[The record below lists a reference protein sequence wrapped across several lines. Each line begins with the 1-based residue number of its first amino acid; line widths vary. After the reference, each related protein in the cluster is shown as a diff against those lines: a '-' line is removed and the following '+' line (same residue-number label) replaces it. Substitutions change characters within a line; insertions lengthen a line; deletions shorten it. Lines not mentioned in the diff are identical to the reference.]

1 MNRLAKW
8 IAGIAVLFC
17 ALFLGTTQI
26 VLPGLLQQAGPYA
39 EKLAADYVNGSVQ
52 IGPIT
57 WPGSNTLLIRDVTVR
72 DKKQQ
77 NVATVP
83 EIRVSVNPFKAFSG
97 LEKAVSLIEL
107 EKPTVY
113 IIQSK
118 DESWNYEKLLK
129 PSQSETTPFYG
140 KINIKQGTA
149 VVQLPEGTWQ
159 YQIDGSVDGSYN
171 PAFDLNF
178 KVSAPGMEPATV
190 LGSIDNKGIGKIVM
204 KSDGVDLAPYHPLAL
219 RYGQVKGAAGLVTDI
234 DGEWSNDGKNTVLK
248 GKMNLRDVRGSYQMK
263 AQDVPFRIT
272 GADPEGHL
280 SLRSEK
286 VSYEGETLTNIEA
299 EAVMAGNKAAINYF
313 SAAYRGGRISGQG
326 VYELESGKLTGTADI
341 RKVTLDGEQINGEK
355 FLLNA
360 ALAGSGTYN
369 QEDGKLNVNVAANTM
384 NLQWRDT
391 VLNVMDFDA
400 DLTNEGVEIRTF
412 SAFSGSG
419 ALQASGNVSFDGGYD
434 LQGRMASMPLA
445 PVLWI
450 FMIWIIR
457 RDIFRYG
464 QRRFR
469 MRAKPSQIL
478 KRKP

>member
-1 MNRLAKW
+1 
-8 IAGIAVLFC
+8 
-17 ALFLGTTQI
+17 
-26 VLPGLLQQAGPYA
+26 
-39 EKLAADYVNGSVQ
+39 
-52 IGPIT
+52 
-57 WPGSNTLLIRDVTVR
+57 LIRDVTVR

-219 RYGQVKGAAGLVTDI
+219 RYGQVKGAAGLVTDYPCYDTPRRLNSRRSI
-234 DGEWSNDGKNTVLK
+234 CIL
-248 GKMNLRDVRGSYQMK
+248 
-263 AQDVPFRIT
+263 
-272 GADPEGHL
+272 L
-280 SLRSEK
+280 SLPTR
-286 VSYEGETLTNIEA
+286 L
-299 EAVMAGNKAAINYF
+299 
-313 SAAYRGGRISGQG
+313 
-326 VYELESGKLTGTADI
+326 
-341 RKVTLDGEQINGEK
+341 
-355 FLLNA
+355 
-360 ALAGSGTYN
+360 
-369 QEDGKLNVNVAANTM
+369 
-384 NLQWRDT
+384 
-391 VLNVMDFDA
+391 
-400 DLTNEGVEIRTF
+400 
-412 SAFSGSG
+412 G
-419 ALQASGNVSFDGGYD
+419 ASSCPTPPG
-434 LQGRMASMPLA
+434 PLI
-445 PVLWI
+445 PPP
-450 FMIWIIR
+450 
-457 RDIFRYG
+457 D
-464 QRRFR
+464 
-469 MRAKPSQIL
+469 PSQPHSPNPAIL
-478 KRKP
+478 DSSHSPTRPSRLA